1 MRRSF
6 GASAIL
12 LALAVSLLLPALA
25 AATDEPSSYAGTY
38 AGTAVGKSDKGS
50 KGSSGVTVWV
60 EDLGDQAKFTFRFDK
75 VPVVLDAT
83 GKEEGGTKGA
93 IAVRIAV
100 DKMGIKGNATIVLVP
115 SGQTWLL
122 VAKGSGKALKYKG
135 SGRLSAPRISTGVA
149 LPSTVDQFM
158 DLFGALGGAK
168 PKSTTAPAGDSSDAL
183 PGLVRVASSG
193 DFVVPKPTVTPVAEV
208 TVAPA
213 SIIAPA
219 EAQPPSP
226 DDDVLA
232 AAFVLMLVAVLGL
245 ALGVGARARP
255 VRVAAGPAGGAEGKE
270 GD

>member
-6 GASAIL
+6 GATTIL
-12 LALAVSLLLPALA
+12 LALAVSFLLPTVA

-38 AGTAVGKSDKGS
+38 AGKAVGTNDKGS

-83 GKEEGGTKGA
+83 GKEEGGAKGA

-100 DKMGIKGNATIVLVP
+100 DKMGIKGSATLVLIP
-115 SGQTWLL
+115 SGQTWML

-149 LPSTVDQFM
+149 LPSTVDQVM

-168 PKSTTAPAGDSSDAL
+168 PTSSATPPGDSSDVL
-183 PGLVRVASSG
+183 PGLVRVASNG

-213 SIIAPA
+213 SIVAPA

-226 DDDVLA
+226 DDA
-232 AAFVLMLVAVLGL
+232 VLMATLVLVLMAVLGL

-255 VRVAAGPAGGAEGKE
+255 ARVAAGPAGGSRGRE